1 MATQIGPQIGILGEK
16 EFRASI
22 TAINGQ
28 LKSLG
33 NEMKAVTAEFAGN
46 ESSMEALTAK
56 SNVLRKS
63 IEANENQMK
72 VLSAQYDTQKS
83 KLADLAAEL
92 ERAKKE
98 FGETSTEAAKAQNAY
113 NRQATA
119 VTKLENDINKSRT
132 SMAQLKGELS
142 NVESQMDGTADA
154 SHDLA
159 DGMENAGDAADR
171 SGGKF
176 SAATVA
182 IGNLA
187 ANAISAAVS
196 AIGDLV
202 SSLWNLDEATE
213 EYRIAQGRLNTAY
226 EAAGFSAD
234 TAQQA
239 YRGFYGILGDT
250 DTATEASQLLA
261 QLARNEQDVATW
273 TDIAAGVS
281 GTFGDS
287 LPIEGLIEASNETAK
302 VGEVTGVLA
311 DALNW
316 VGISEDEFNEKL
328 AACTSESERNDLIMN
343 TLAGT
348 YNEASQAFYANNAAL
363 VQSRDN
369 QASLDATM
377 AQLGTTIGN
386 VKNQILSEFLPSTTQ
401 LASAFNGL
409 MTGAPGASA
418 AMQQAISSLITT
430 LVAQLPGFINAGAQI
445 IASLVSGLVQNL
457 PQLASA
463 AVEIVGNLVTMLAE
477 NLPDILEMGMDMLD
491 QLVDGIIQAIPDL
504 VAQLPQIITS
514 ITTFIAE
521 NLPQII
527 EAGVEIIVSLAAG
540 LIQAIPQL
548 VANLPQIIGAI
559 ASGLVNIAG
568 NLLETG
574 AQLLSKVWEGI
585 SGWIGNLTA
594 NMGQVIDGIKTGLK
608 NGISKITDIGRDI
621 IEGLW
626 NGINDMASWIGE
638 KIKGFGEGVL
648 NGIKNFFGIAS
659 PSKVMRDEVG
669 VMLTRG
675 MAEGMTDGEK
685 YVNRAAKK
693 LGNAIED
700 EIARTNAQIAKM
712 EREDAERQAAEELAA
727 YQQSIKDKYAAAA
740 EAEPAEKQKIL
751 DEIAQLEA
759 DWNTKQTE
767 EARQAEKDKAEAR
780 LKELEDFQKE
790 YEAGLAE
797 IEKSQESMASK
808 LSGYGEL
815 FSSTPDGLELGDLQS
830 DIDQIYAYGDAI
842 ESLQARGISDSLM
855 DEILGMN
862 VDDAIAYTAKLL
874 SMTDDEY
881 AEYMAL
887 WEEKQRAAQEV
898 AEKFYQDEMDALEGE
913 FVDKIPE
920 AISGLKDGLYDVGTS
935 SAQGLAEGLKSMQSY
950 VSQTAVSII
959 ESALAAAEAAMGV
972 HSPSTV
978 WAGFGENLAAGV
990 GVGFEEQMRNVS
1002 YNMQQALPRP
1012 EDAFGNLA
1020 AGMVN
1025 GINTAM
1031 TGAGNPQP
1039 LTVVMEVDSRQL
1051 ARILVPD
1058 IRAVERSS
1066 PVVLSGV

>member
-1 MATQIGPQIGILGEK
+1 
-16 EFRASI
+16 
-22 TAINGQ
+22 
-28 LKSLG
+28 
-33 NEMKAVTAEFAGN
+33 MKAVTSAFDAN
-46 ESSMEALTAK
+46 DNSQEALAAQAG
-56 SNVLRKS
+56 VLTRQ
-63 IEANENQMK
+63 IEAQEQKLSQLQKGLDAASKKFGENDTRTLK
-72 VLSAQYDTQKS
+72 WASAVNNAT
-83 KLADLAAEL
+83 ADL
-92 ERAKKE
+92 
-98 FGETSTEAAKAQNAY
+98 
-113 NRQATA
+113 
-119 VTKLENDINKSRT
+119 NKMR
-132 SMAQLKGELS
+132 AQLTKTEKG
-142 NVESQMDGTADA
+142 MDGTADA
-154 SHDLA
+154 SDDLA
-159 DGMENAGDAADR
+159 DGMENAGDAAD
-171 SGGKF
+171 SSSSKF

-187 ANAISAAVS
+187 ANAITAAVS
-196 AIGDLV
+196 AIGDMI
-202 SSLWNLDEATE
+202 SSLINLDQTTE

-328 AACTSESERNDLIMN
+328 AACSSESERNDLIMN

-348 YNEASQAFYANNAAL
+348 YDEASKAFYENNDAL
-363 VQSRDN
+363 VESRET
-369 QASLDATM
+369 QASLDETM
-377 AQLGTTIGN
+377 AGLGETIGN
-386 VKNQILSEFLPSTTQ
+386 IKNQILSEFMPSIVQ
-401 LASAFNGL
+401 LGDAFNGL
-409 MTGAPGASA
+409 LTGAPGAQQ
-418 AMQQAISSLITT
+418 AMQTAISGLITT
-430 LVAQLPGFINAGAQI
+430 LVNQLPSFVNGGVQI
-445 IASLVSGLVQNL
+445 ILSVISGIMQNIPQMLTAGIQIIGNLIATLQENL
-457 PQLASA
+457 PKLWDMGSQ
-463 AVEIVGNLVTMLAE
+463 MLDQVVDGILQALPEAIERLPEVIDGILGFFDE
-477 NLPDILEMGMDMLD
+477 NSPDILEKGVEITKKLTS
-491 QLVDGIIQAIPDL
+491 GIIEAIPDL
-504 VAQLPQIITS
+504 VAQLPEIITS
-514 ITTFIAE
+514 ITDFIAN

-527 EAGVEIIVSLAAG
+527 EAGIEISINILAG
-540 LIQAIPQL
+540 ILQAIPEIVL
-548 VANLPQIIGAI
+548 NLPQIIDAI
-559 ASGLVNIAG
+559 ANGLVNIAYS
-568 NLLETG
+568 LIDTG
-574 AQLLSKVWEGI
+574 AQLLQKVWDGFLSWIKPLTDNMSQVIDAIAQGLTNGLNKIKDVGRNLVEGLWEGI
-585 SGWIGNLTA
+585 QGAMGWLGDQITGFGNWV
-594 NMGQVIDGIKTGLK
+594 MGGIK
-608 NGISKITDIGRDI
+608 GI
-621 IEGLW
+621 
-626 NGINDMASWIGE
+626 
-638 KIKGFGEGVL
+638 
-648 NGIKNFFGIAS
+648 FGIAS

-700 EIARTNAQIAKM
+700 EIAKTNAQIAKM
-712 EREDAERQAAEELAA
+712 EQEDAERQAAQELAD
-727 YQQSIKDKYAAAA
+727 YQQSIKEKYAAAA

-751 DEIAQLEA
+751 DEIAEMEA
-759 DWNTKQTE
+759 EWNAEQVE
-767 EARQAEKDKAEAR
+767 EAREAEKDKAEAR
-780 LKELEDFQKE
+780 LKELESFQKE

-808 LSGYGEL
+808 LSDYGDL
-815 FSSTPDGLELGDLQS
+815 FTSAPDGLELGDLQS
-830 DIDQIYAYGDAI
+830 DIDTIYAYGDALD
-842 ESLQARGISDSLM
+842 SLKDRGISDSLLE
-855 DEILGMN
+855 EITGMN
-862 VDDAIAYTAKLL
+862 VDDALAYTTELL
-874 SMTDDEY
+874 NMTDGEY
-881 AEYMAL
+881 EEYMGL

-959 ESALAAAEAAMGV
+959 EDALAAARSAMGV

-1012 EDAFGNLA
+1012 EDTFGNLA

-1031 TGAGNPQP
+1031 TGATSSQP
-1039 LTVVMEVDSRQL
+1039 LTVVMEVDGRQL
-1051 ARILVPD
+1051 ARMLVPD
-1058 IRAVERSS
+1058 IRAVEKSS